1 MNKKLQRDAL
11 LSDLALVEQMLASIP
26 DEDPAGRMAFT
37 SRLEELQQALE
48 RLEGEPDTLANVA
61 IFFGGEPVNGSRS
74 IDAEFA
80 AKAVA
85 SYQDVISARL
95 ATLAVG
101 GVATRGPIPTKKL
114 SRLNITNVV
123 HGSFGFVFEEEGSEG
138 VPLLDSSL
146 KEVVED
152 ISRAL
157 GIIATED
164 DASFG
169 SMMDEIHPRVFS
181 SVRRLFKV
189 LHEHGAVVRV
199 VQGEQDQKFDET
211 AISRAYDRV
220 EKTEIDDQEFQAEGM
235 LLGVL
240 PIKGEFEFEL
250 KDSGEVIRGK
260 AGPRLSVDYLERIEN
275 DENVIKKLGRAS
287 LYRKTVSK
295 PDGRSNVS
303 YVLLDL
309 VIGSEEGGPGQGER
323 T

>member
-11 LSDLALVEQMLASIP
+11 LSDLAVVEQMLATIP
-26 DEDPAGRMAFT
+26 AEDPAGRMAFT
-37 SRLEELQQALE
+37 NRLEELQQALAQ
-48 RLEGEPDTLANVA
+48 LEGEPETLASVA
-61 IFFGGEPVNGSRS
+61 IFFGGEPVSGSRS

-95 ATLAVG
+95 ATQAVG
-101 GVATRGPIPTKKL
+101 GLATRGPIPTKKA

-123 HGSFGFVFEEEGSEG
+123 HGSFGFVLEEEGSEG

-146 KEVVED
+146 KEAVGD
-152 ISRAL
+152 ISHTL
-157 GIIATED
+157 STIAVED

-181 SVRRLFKV
+181 SVRKLFKV
-189 LHEHGAVVRV
+189 LHDNRAVIRV
-199 VQGEQDQKFDET
+199 VQDEQDRQFDEY
-211 AISRAYDRV
+211 AITRAYERV
-220 EKTEIDDQEFQAEGM
+220 EKTEIDEQEYQAEGM

-250 KDSGEVIRGK
+250 KDTKEVIRGR

-275 DENVIKKLGRAS
+275 DENVVKKPARAS
-287 LYRKTVSK
+287 LYRKTVVK
-295 PDGRSNVS
+295 PDGRSKIS

-309 VIGSEEGGPGQGER
+309 DVTTDEE
-323 T
+323 